1 MPKVVRVS
9 YFSKKENKKK
19 WLQTKVERHGSAE
32 KAKQYLEDKKES
44 LLKLDDPPSDKE
56 EDIESIETEKK
67 SRADSG
73 NLIERPIES
82 SPHLDQIVQS
92 LKYSD
97 FNLDLDP
104 ETGGSITIFGSSKS
118 YKTYLLKRII
128 KQYFSED
135 CIVLLCAQNIHAPI
149 YNDLPSTVI
158 TMDHYSPLLVKVMT
172 MINKKCKNKYRF
184 LVILD
189 DIIDEK
195 SEHKLEQLYLT
206 LRNSRMSVIVCLQNV
221 QLLKKTSRGNSN
233 IVIFRKFNQDAAI
246 EGYAMKEYL
255 KNFPPFKDL
264 KMDDKIT
271 LYRQITNKHDFFVL
285 DVLNNT
291 LILCK
296 ELDIDK

>member
-19 WLQTKVERHGSAE
+19 WLQTKVERHGSVE

-44 LLKLDDPPSDKE
+44 LLKLGEENDKE
-56 EDIESIETEKK
+56 EPLDNEEPVLKK
-67 SRADSG
+67 DG
-73 NLIERPIES
+73 DPQNLLDRPIEA
-82 SPHLDQIVQS
+82 SPQIDQIINS
-92 LKYSD
+92 LSYTD

-135 CIVLLCAQNIHAPI
+135 CVVLLCAQNIHAPI

-233 IVIFRKFNQDAAI
+233 IVIFRKFNQEAAI

-264 KMDDKIT
+264 RMDDKIT